1 LPLALSARTD
11 PACGGSA
18 TALDARVAG
27 AGSNGSVDFQVDGTG
42 VGSAGVQ
49 GGVGT
54 LVIPSLAV
62 GVRRITTTYHGPGMF
77 DGYASSTY
85 LLAVNQ
91 PGASS

>member
-18 TALDARVAG
+18 TTLDARVAG

-91 PGASS
+91 PGACS